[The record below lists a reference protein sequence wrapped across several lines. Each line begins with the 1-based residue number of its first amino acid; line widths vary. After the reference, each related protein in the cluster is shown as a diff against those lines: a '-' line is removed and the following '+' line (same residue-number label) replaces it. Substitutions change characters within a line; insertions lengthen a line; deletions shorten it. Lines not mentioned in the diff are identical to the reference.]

1 MRHRTVAVLALL
13 TLILKS
19 LIFEPIGFWPAAFV
33 CLVPWLVMIAGATN
47 GRRVYAYSFLAALG
61 FFLFNMHWL
70 DAATRLGYLSL
81 SVYQALYFPLIACVL
96 RHTIRTRGWAIGL
109 VFPVVWVGTELVRA
123 VALSGF
129 PWFFLSHS
137 LYRVLPLIQVSDLI
151 GAYGVSFVVAAVNGA
166 IADSVLVTPASG
178 QKHTHFHLRFARFSV
193 PFALALVVGTLIYG
207 QIQLSRDTMSEG
219 PRIAVLQGDYLC
231 STDPNAFDDQERATE
246 TEKMNLYLDMMKA
259 AANRQPDLYL
269 LPESP
274 WGMSLNVEVRH
285 LSSIS
290 RESFTAIQQHVIKH
304 NTYVVT
310 GSHSFIP
317 TPKDPLANN
326 RQYNS
331 AMFFSP
337 DGSEPERYDKVH
349 LVYFGEIVPF
359 RFGRLRFLYQWLNK
373 LMPFSGSEGNVEY
386 SMFAGEKFQ
395 VFKMN
400 TASQDGLTYRFGIP
414 ICYEDVM
421 PYVSREFVCAGC
433 AEKKADFLLNISNDG
448 WFGRDAQQPQH
459 LAICVFR
466 AVENRVGIARAVNT
480 GMSGFIRPTGQLHDL
495 VTNDPSGSWPRN
507 SGYAVARVSV
517 DSRYTVYCRYGD
529 YFAWLCVLISLGVYV
544 DYWIVRRKRKGTAVR
559 LSVE

>member
-1 MRHRTVAVLALL
+1 MKRHRTIAFLALL

-33 CLVPWLVMIAGATN
+33 CLVPWLVMIAGAAN
-47 GRRVYAYSFLAALG
+47 GRRVYAYSFLTALG

-70 DAATRLGYLSL
+70 DAATRLGYISL
-81 SVYQALYFPLIACVL
+81 SVYQALFFPLMACVL
-96 RHTIRTRGWAIGL
+96 RHAIRTRGWAMGL

-137 LYRVLPLIQVSDLI
+137 LYRVLPLIQVSDLA

-166 IADSVLVTPASG
+166 IADSVLAVGASNRK
-178 QKHTHFHLRFARFSV
+178 QQFARPSV
-193 PFALALVVGTLIYG
+193 PFALALVVVTLIYG
-207 QIQLSRDTMSEG
+207 QVQLSRDTMSEG
-219 PRIAVLQGDYLC
+219 PRIAVFQGDYLC
-231 STDPNAFDDQERATE
+231 SADPSALDDHERAAE

-259 AANRQPDLYL
+259 AANRQPDLYV

-274 WGMSLNVEVRH
+274 WGMFLNVEARH

-290 RESFTAIQQHVIKH
+290 RESFTAIQQHVIQH
-304 NTYVVT
+304 NAYVVT

-317 TPKDPLANN
+317 TPKDPLAKN

-331 AMFFSP
+331 ATFFRP
-337 DGSEPERYDKVH
+337 DESEPGRYDKVH

-359 RFGRLRFLYQWLNK
+359 RLGRLRFLYLWLNK

-386 SMFAGEKFQ
+386 SIFAGEQFR

-400 TASQDGLTYRFGIP
+400 AASQDGLAYRFGIP

-421 PYVSREFVCAGC
+421 PYVSREFVCGGC
-433 AEKKADFLLNISNDG
+433 AEKRADFLLNISNDG
-448 WFGRDAQQPQH
+448 WFGRGTQQPQH
-459 LAICVFR
+459 LAISVFR

-480 GMSGFIRPTGQLHDL
+480 GISGFVRPTGQLHDL
-495 VTNDPSGSWPRN
+495 VTNDPSRSQPSN
-507 SGYAVARVSV
+507 NGYAVARVTV
-517 DSRYTVYCRYGD
+517 DSRDTVYCRYGD
-529 YFAWLCVLISLGVYV
+529 CFAWMCLLISLGISL
-544 DYWIVRRKRKGTAVR
+544 DCWIVRTRSGKRKGH
-559 LSVE
+559 SKESP